1 MSLVAVVDVETTGL
15 NPFRHDRV
23 VELAVVVV
31 DERGEDVRE
40 MSTLVN
46 PERDVGQVSIHG
58 VSASDLARAP
68 KFTEVISPL
77 IECLEGSVAIAGHNV
92 SFDRAFLD
100 AEFRRAGVALPEVP
114 ELCTMRLAGGGRLID
129 CCQRYGVSYQGSQHV
144 ALDDARAAA
153 HLLSA
158 LMHRPNVL
166 PVELE
171 SWHPVHWP
179 SIARAAAYR
188 LMSRQEAES
197 VRLAPPDYLQ
207 RLMDRAAAF
216 PDDLGS
222 AAGVLEYDD
231 LLSRAIMDRHI
242 DESEGNALIDM
253 AHRWNLG
260 RSQIAQIHRHRL
272 RRLVRAALQDGP
284 ITGSGRRDLSRVAHL
299 VGLDDASVAEMEAEE
314 SLRNA
319 TTAPSRSEPAAE
331 IGVQH
336 EFVGRTVCFTGESAC
351 SIGGELISREL
362 AKRKASEAGVTVMD
376 GVTKKLNYLVVSDPL
391 SQSGKAKK
399 ARAYGIPLVH
409 EAVFWAALG
418 VRVD

>member
-1 MSLVAVVDVETTGL
+1 MTLVAVVDVETTGL

-23 VELAVVVV
+23 IELAVVVV

-40 MSTLVN
+40 LSTLIN
-46 PERDVGQVSIHG
+46 PERDVGPVSIHG

-68 KFTEVISPL
+68 KFVDVMAPL
-77 IECLEGSVAIAGHNV
+77 IECLEGSAALAGHNV
-92 SFDRAFLD
+92 SFDRAFLS
-100 AEFRRAGVALPEVP
+100 AEFSRAGVTLPEAP

-129 CCQRYGVSYQGSQHV
+129 CCQRYGVPYQGSQHV
-144 ALDDARAAA
+144 ALDDARATAR
-153 HLLSA
+153 LLSA
-158 LMHRPNVL
+158 LMHRPNTL
-166 PVELE
+166 PAELE
-171 SWHPVHWP
+171 GWRPVPWP
-179 SIARAAAYR
+179 SISRAVAGR
-188 LMSRQEAES
+188 LMNRQQAES
-197 VRLAPPDYLQ
+197 VRLAPPGYLQ

-242 DESEGNALIDM
+242 DEGEGEALIGM

-260 RSQIAQIHRHRL
+260 RSQIAEIHRHRL

-284 ITGSGRRDLSRVAHL
+284 VTASGRRDLSRVAHL
-299 VGLDDASVAEMEAEE
+299 VGLDDASVAAIEAEE

-319 TTAPSRSEPAAE
+319 STIPSRSEPAAGA
-331 IGVQH
+331 GVQH
-336 EFVGRTVCFTGESAC
+336 EYVGRTVCFTGESAC

-362 AKRKASEAGVTVMD
+362 AKRRASEAGVTVID
-376 GVTKKLNYLVVSDPL
+376 NVTKKLNYLVVSDPL

-409 EAVFWAALG
+409 ESVFWTALG